1 MRKDLYLRFGF
12 LGTFALIFALLG
24 INRSYLLATVM
35 QPISMTALKTKSSHI
50 LLVDIKTCESQWENR
65 RISTTCSFEIVKQ
78 YQGDVLTAEKQ
89 RIKFWGGEVQGIAQ
103 KISGAPEIKPAM
115 QVLVFLQCADAQ
127 ACQIVGFA
135 QGVFYPLEENRG
147 DKGGRVLGE
156 ELRFVPRLQGVEF
169 QKHLAFDQKGFEK
182 AKTIH
187 EILNQP

>member
-12 LGTFALIFALLG
+12 FGAFALVFALLG
-24 INRSYLLATVM
+24 ITRSSLLATVM
-35 QPISMTALKTKSSHI
+35 QPISMTALKTKASHI

-65 RISTTCSFEIVKQ
+65 RISTTCAFEVVKQ
-78 YQGDVLTAEKQ
+78 YQGDVLSAEKQ

-135 QGVFYPLEENRG
+135 QGVFYPLEG
-147 DKGGRVLGE
+147 VKGELGKLGE

-169 QKHLAFDQKGFEK
+169 HKHLEFDQKGFER

-187 EILNQP
+187 EILSQP